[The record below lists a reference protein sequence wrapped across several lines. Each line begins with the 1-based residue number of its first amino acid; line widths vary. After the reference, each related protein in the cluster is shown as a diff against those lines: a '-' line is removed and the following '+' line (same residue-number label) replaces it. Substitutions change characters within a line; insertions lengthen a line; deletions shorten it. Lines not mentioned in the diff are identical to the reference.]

1 MTGVQTCALPIFKL
15 SKTESKIEDIRM
27 QLTLAR
33 VQIARG
39 AMDKARTTVRTLRK
53 RQTEL
58 SNYDRD
64 QLETLDKAVRGN
76 R

>member
-1 MTGVQTCALPIFKL
+1 
-15 SKTESKIEDIRM
+15 M

-39 AMDKARTTVRTLRK
+39 AMDKACATVRTLRK
-53 RQTEL
+53 RQAEL
-58 SNYDRD
+58 SNYDRN
-64 QLETLDKAVRGN
+64 QLESLDKAVRG

>member
-1 MTGVQTCALPIFKL
+1 
-15 SKTESKIEDIRM
+15 M

-39 AMDKARTTVRTLRK
+39 SLDKARMTVRTLRK
-53 RQTEL
+53 RQAEL

>member
-1 MTGVQTCALPIFKL
+1 MRAEGDQSFQNGIQ
-15 SKTESKIEDIRM
+15 IEDIRM

-39 AMDKARTTVRTLRK
+39 ALDKARATVRTLRK

-64 QLETLDKAVRGN
+64 QLETLDKAVR
-76 R
+76 RR